1 MLKLLRIYED
11 KEFIALV
18 LEYQPEGSLMDILLK
33 DKKFTEVEVRVIME
47 QCLLALD
54 FMEKKKVLHRDIKP
68 DNVLVR

>member
-1 MLKLLRIYED
+1 
-11 KEFIALV
+11 
-18 LEYQPEGSLMDILLK
+18 MDILLK